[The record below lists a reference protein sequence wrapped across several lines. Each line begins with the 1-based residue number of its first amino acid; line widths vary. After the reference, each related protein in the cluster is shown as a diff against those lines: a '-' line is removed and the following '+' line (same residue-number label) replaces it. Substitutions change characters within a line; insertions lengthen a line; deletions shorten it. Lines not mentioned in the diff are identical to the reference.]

1 MALVCANCGDM
12 SETAY
17 CDECWQRKQ
26 ARDAKEAELAK
37 LRDENQRL
45 RHWYS
50 YLRKLIERREYDEE
64 YELASLVHS
73 VVVKALEGE

>member
-1 MALVCANCGDM
+1 MTSYN
-12 SETAY
+12 
-17 CDECWQRKQ
+17 
-26 ARDAKEAELAK
+26 K
-37 LRDENQRL
+37 LREENREL
-45 RHWYS
+45 RNWYT